1 MTVVTVGPD
10 QAGAV
15 TVYTT
20 TPRPAADLLP
30 AHYDPIPLKSATPA
44 RSSRCAAGALA
55 RRGMSIYLGP
65 EMGYVWP
72 MFRTED
78 LDSQGSVGHG
88 DSGGPVFSLT
98 NSGTRAG
105 AMGIISAIDTTAPN
119 IKPCR
124 GVTSADFP
132 TRACS
137 RIAYHVN
144 LLRVNIDLGLRLRTV

>member
-1 MTVVTVGPD
+1 MSGSFSGYKCNLRITQVGMT
-10 QAGAV
+10 
-15 TVYTT
+15 
-20 TPRPAADLLP
+20 
-30 AHYDPIPLKSATPA
+30 IPLE
-44 RSSRCAAGALA
+44 G
-55 RRGMSIYLGP
+55 LGN
-65 EMGYVWP
+65 VWP
-72 MFRTED
+72 MFRTQD
-78 LDSQGSVGHG
+78 LDDQGSVGHG

-98 NSGTRAG
+98 NGGTRAG

-144 LLRVNIDLGLRLRTV
+144 LLRVNIDLGLRLRTA